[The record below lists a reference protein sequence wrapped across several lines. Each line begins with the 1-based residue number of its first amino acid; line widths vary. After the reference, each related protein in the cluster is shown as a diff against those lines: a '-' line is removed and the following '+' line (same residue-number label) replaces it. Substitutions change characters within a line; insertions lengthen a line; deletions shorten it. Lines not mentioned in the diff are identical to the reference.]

1 MAHEPVEKVSGNNSD
16 VQSTGRGAE
25 HHVAHHAL
33 SGGGYPMQGQP
44 GVPAYA
50 VPQNPYT
57 VGSAAYGVPGTFGY
71 SGALSTGPDNSEIRK
86 YASIYLVRL
95 GIVSALL
102 ALYAMGIISGINDT
116 FDSCKGAL
124 DQDKCLSRERI
135 VIVPGYILVTLIAAF
150 PICNIFGWLAVKNNR
165 HYLRVRVIN
174 IIGIVLSALGTM
186 GGALVLLPTVENVV
200 TWGYTVDKGAL
211 VSLVATVAPAV
222 DLVFSIIFVV
232 YASRMK
238 RGIYSPNNTYQP

>member
-1 MAHEPVEKVSGNNSD
+1 
-16 VQSTGRGAE
+16 
-25 HHVAHHAL
+25 
-33 SGGGYPMQGQP
+33 MQGQP

-50 VPQNPYT
+50 APQNPYA
-57 VGSAAYGVPGTFGY
+57 VGAAAYGVPGTSGY

-174 IIGIVLSALGTM
+174 IIGIVLSVLGAI
-186 GGALVLLPTVENVV
+186 GGVLVLRTTVENVV
-200 TWGYTVDKGAL
+200 TWGHTVDKGAL

-222 DLVFSIIFVV
+222 DLVFLIIFVV
-232 YASRMK
+232 YSSRMK
-238 RGIYSPNNTYQP
+238 RGIYSPKNTYQP

>member
-1 MAHEPVEKVSGNNSD
+1 MAHEPVENVSGNNSD
-16 VQSTGRGAE
+16 IQSMGRGAE
-25 HHVAHHAL
+25 HHVAHPAL
-33 SGGGYPMQGQP
+33 SAGYPMQGQP

-50 VPQNPYT
+50 APQNPYA
-57 VGSAAYGVPGTFGY
+57 VGAAAYGVPGTSGY

-174 IIGIVLSALGTM
+174 IIGIVLSVLGAI
-186 GGALVLLPTVENVV
+186 GGVLVLRTTVENVV
-200 TWGYTVDKGAL
+200 TWGHTVDKGAL

-232 YASRMK
+232 YSSRMK
-238 RGIYSPNNTYQP
+238 RGIYSPKNPYQP

>member
-1 MAHEPVEKVSGNNSD
+1 MAHEPVENVSGNNSD
-16 VQSTGRGAE
+16 VQPTGRGAE
-25 HHVAHHAL
+25 HHVAHPAL
-33 SGGGYPMQGQP
+33 SAGYPVQGQP

-50 VPQNPYT
+50 APQNPYT
-57 VGSAAYGVPGTFGY
+57 VGSVAYGVPGTFGY

-95 GIVSALL
+95 GIVGALL

-116 FDSCKGAL
+116 FDSCQGAL

-174 IIGIVLSALGTM
+174 IIGIVLSVLGAI
-186 GGALVLLPTVENVV
+186 GGVLVLRTTVENVV
-200 TWGYTVDKGAL
+200 TWGHTVDKGAL

-232 YASRMK
+232 YSSRMK
-238 RGIYSPNNTYQP
+238 RGIYSPKNTYQP

>member
-1 MAHEPVEKVSGNNSD
+1 MAHEPVENVSGNNSD
-16 VQSTGRGAE
+16 VQLTGRGAE
-25 HHVAHHAL
+25 HHVAHPAL
-33 SGGGYPMQGQP
+33 SAGYPVQGQP

-50 VPQNPYT
+50 APQNPYT
-57 VGSAAYGVPGTFGY
+57 VGSVAYGVPGTFGY

-174 IIGIVLSALGTM
+174 IIGIVLSVLGAI
-186 GGALVLLPTVENVV
+186 GGVLVLRTTVENVV
-200 TWGYTVDKGAL
+200 TWGHTVDKGAL

-232 YASRMK
+232 YSSRMK
-238 RGIYSPNNTYQP
+238 RGIYSPKNTYQP

>member
-1 MAHEPVEKVSGNNSD
+1 MAHEPVENVSGNNSD
-16 VQSTGRGAE
+16 IQSMGRGAE
-25 HHVAHHAL
+25 HHVAHPAL
-33 SGGGYPMQGQP
+33 SSGYPMQGQP

-50 VPQNPYT
+50 APQNPYA
-57 VGSAAYGVPGTFGY
+57 VGAAAYGVPGTSGY

-174 IIGIVLSALGTM
+174 IIGIVLSVLGAI
-186 GGALVLLPTVENVV
+186 GGVLVLRTTVENVV
-200 TWGYTVDKGAL
+200 TWGHTVDKGAL

-232 YASRMK
+232 YSSRMK
-238 RGIYSPNNTYQP
+238 RGIYSPKNTYQP

>member
-1 MAHEPVEKVSGNNSD
+1 MAHEPVENVSGNNSD
-16 VQSTGRGAE
+16 VQLTGRGAE
-25 HHVAHHAL
+25 HHVAHPAL
-33 SGGGYPMQGQP
+33 SAGYPMQGQP
-44 GVPAYA
+44 GAPAYA
-50 VPQNPYT
+50 APQNPYA
-57 VGSAAYGVPGTFGY
+57 VGAAAYGVPGTSGY

-174 IIGIVLSALGTM
+174 IIGIVLSVLGAI
-186 GGALVLLPTVENVV
+186 GGVLVLRTTVENVV
-200 TWGYTVDKGAL
+200 TWGHTVDKGAL

-232 YASRMK
+232 YSSRMK
-238 RGIYSPNNTYQP
+238 RGIYSPKNTYQP

>member
-1 MAHEPVEKVSGNNSD
+1 MAREPVENVSGNNSD
-16 VQSTGRGAE
+16 IQSMGRGAE
-25 HHVAHHAL
+25 HHVAHPAL
-33 SGGGYPMQGQP
+33 SAGYPMQGQP

-50 VPQNPYT
+50 APQNPYA
-57 VGSAAYGVPGTFGY
+57 VGAAAYGVPGTSGY

-174 IIGIVLSALGTM
+174 IIGIVLSVLGAI
-186 GGALVLLPTVENVV
+186 GGVLVLRTTVENVV
-200 TWGYTVDKGAL
+200 TWGHTVDKGAL

-232 YASRMK
+232 YSSRMK
-238 RGIYSPNNTYQP
+238 RGIYSPKNTYQP

>member
-1 MAHEPVEKVSGNNSD
+1 MAHEPVENVSGNNSD
-16 VQSTGRGAE
+16 IQSMGRGAE
-25 HHVAHHAL
+25 HHVAHPAL
-33 SGGGYPMQGQP
+33 SAGYPMQGQP

-50 VPQNPYT
+50 APQNPYA
-57 VGSAAYGVPGTFGY
+57 VGAAAYGVPGTSGY

-95 GIVSALL
+95 GGVGALL

-116 FDSCKGAL
+116 LDSCKGAL

-174 IIGIVLSALGTM
+174 IIGIVLSVLGAI
-186 GGALVLLPTVENVV
+186 GGVLVLRTTVENVV
-200 TWGYTVDKGAL
+200 TWGHTVDKGAL

-232 YASRMK
+232 YSSRMK
-238 RGIYSPNNTYQP
+238 RGIYSPKNTYQP

>member
-1 MAHEPVEKVSGNNSD
+1 MAHEPVENVSGNNSD
-16 VQSTGRGAE
+16 IQSMGRGAE
-25 HHVAHHAL
+25 HHVAHPAL
-33 SGGGYPMQGQP
+33 SAGYPMQGQP

-50 VPQNPYT
+50 APQNPYA
-57 VGSAAYGVPGTFGY
+57 VGAAAYGVPGTSGY

-95 GIVSALL
+95 GIVGALL

-174 IIGIVLSALGTM
+174 IIGIVLSVLGAI
-186 GGALVLLPTVENVV
+186 GGVLVLRTTVENVV
-200 TWGYTVDKGAL
+200 TWGHTVDKGAL

-232 YASRMK
+232 YSSRMK
-238 RGIYSPNNTYQP
+238 RGIYSPKNTYQP

>member
-1 MAHEPVEKVSGNNSD
+1 MAHEPVENVSGNNSD
-16 VQSTGRGAE
+16 IQSTGRGAE
-25 HHVAHHAL
+25 HHVAHPAL
-33 SGGGYPMQGQP
+33 SAGYPMQGQP

-50 VPQNPYT
+50 VPQNPYAA
-57 VGSAAYGVPGTFGY
+57 GAAAYGMPGTFGY

-86 YASIYLVRL
+86 YALIYLVRL
-95 GIVSALL
+95 GIVGALL
-102 ALYAMGIISGINDT
+102 ALYAMGIISGITDT

-124 DQDKCLSRERI
+124 DQDECLSRERI
-135 VIVPGYILVTLIAAF
+135 VIAPGYILVTLIAAF

-186 GGALVLLPTVENVV
+186 GGALVLLPTVKSVV
-200 TWGYTVDKGAL
+200 TWGHTVGQGAL

-238 RGIYSPNNTYQP
+238 RGIYSPKNPYQP

>member
-1 MAHEPVEKVSGNNSD
+1 
-16 VQSTGRGAE
+16 TGRGAE
-25 HHVAHHAL
+25 HHVAHPAL
-33 SGGGYPMQGQP
+33 SAGYPMQGQP

-50 VPQNPYT
+50 APQNPYA
-57 VGSAAYGVPGTFGY
+57 VGAAAYGVPGTSGY

-174 IIGIVLSALGTM
+174 IIGIVLSVLGAI
-186 GGALVLLPTVENVV
+186 GGVLVLRTTVENVV
-200 TWGYTVDKGAL
+200 TWGHTVDKGAL

-232 YASRMK
+232 YSSRMK
-238 RGIYSPNNTYQP
+238 RGIYSPKNTYQP